1 MSDDAALAPPEP
13 PFARRARPLLELQR
27 ISKPRV
33 EWPPGTKFESSAAM
47 PEARTRCALAL
58 IDDDERSV
66 QLLARLSH
74 DDSYAVAMT
83 VGAAAGARRRT
94 LRMLA
99 RLLRSDGYVIDTSI
113 GDWAA
118 LERLTRVPRPHVMV
132 IDVDAEPE
140 AAMNL
145 VRHARAVLPALG
157 IVLVTDR
164 ADVLEAAAAGVV
176 PRPVIL
182 EKPIEYADLR
192 ARVWEVAEYR
202 TKSAI
207 VAIGGAAPARRRSGY
222 RR

>member
-1 MSDDAALAPPEP
+1 
-13 PFARRARPLLELQR
+13 
-27 ISKPRV
+27 
-33 EWPPGTKFESSAAM
+33 
-47 PEARTRCALAL
+47 
-58 IDDDERSV
+58 V
-66 QLLARLSH
+66 QLLAQLSH

-99 RLLRSDGYVIDTSI
+99 RLLRSDGYVVDTSI

-132 IDVDAEPE
+132 IDVDAEQE

-145 VRHARAVLPALG
+145 VRHARALLPALG

-164 ADVLEAAAAGVV
+164 ADELEESTLGVA

-182 EKPIEYADLR
+182 EKPIDYTELR

-202 TKSAI
+202 TTSAI
-207 VAIGGAAPARRRSGY
+207 VPIGHDAPARRRSGF